1 MDQYSNVTTVTWF
14 TRIKESIKTVLVGIV
29 LFLGAFPLLWW
40 NEGRAVQTAR
50 SLDEGAGAV
59 VSVAADKVDG
69 ANDGKLVHLSG
80 LAQTGDVLKD
90 TDFGIEQQA
99 IKLTRSVE
107 MYQWVETKTTEK
119 KKKTG
124 GSEKQKTTYR
134 YEKQWSSTPHDSSD
148 FEKPKG
154 HENPTT
160 QYEERISVAQNV
172 SVGAF
177 TLPPEMVEAIPGKTA
192 IPITEAALA
201 KLTPALGDKTR
212 VSDGAF
218 HVRPGASSADF
229 DASQPAVGDHRI
241 RFWVVPAAP
250 VTIVAAQRGSSLGS
264 YQTKAGD
271 PILLIKSGT
280 VSAQQVFET
289 AQEDNATLTWIL
301 RGVGFL
307 CMLIGIGMVFRPLV
321 VLADVIPLLGSLLS
335 LGTFFVA
342 LALAIPL
349 SGLTI
354 GIAWVAVRPL
364 IGIPLLVGAVG
375 ILVLAFVVGRKRLLS
390 KRAKAEQPVAVPA
403 RPG

>member
-1 MDQYSNVTTVTWF
+1 MDQYSNVATVSWF
-14 TRIKESIKTVLVGIV
+14 TRIKESIKSVVIGLV
-29 LFLGAFPLLWW
+29 LFLVSFPLLWW

-59 VSVAADKVDG
+59 VSVAADKID
-69 ANDGKLVHLSG
+69 ASNDGKLVHLSG
-80 LAQTGDVLKD
+80 LAQTADVLKD
-90 TDFGIEQQA
+90 ADFGIEQQA

-107 MYQWVETKTTEK
+107 MYQWVEKKKTEK

-134 YEKQWSSTPHDSSD
+134 YEKQWSSSHHDSSD
-148 FEKPKG
+148 FEHEKG
-154 HENPTT
+154 HQNPALA
-160 QYEERISVAQNV
+160 YEERSSVAQNV

-177 TLPPEMVEAIPGKTA
+177 TLPPEMVSAIPGRSA
-192 IPITEAALA
+192 LPITEASLA
-201 KLTPALGDKTR
+201 KLTPALEDKTK

-218 HVRPGASSADF
+218 HVRPSAGSADF
-229 DASQPAVGDHRI
+229 DVSQPEVGDHRI

-250 VTIVAAQRGSSLGS
+250 VTIVAAQKGSSLGA

-271 PILLIKSGT
+271 PLMIIKAGT
-280 VSAQQVFET
+280 VSAAEVFET
-289 AQEDNATLTWIL
+289 AQDENRMLTWIL

-307 CMLIGIGMVFRPLV
+307 MMLIGAALIFRPLV

-335 LGTFFVA
+335 LGTFLIA
-342 LALAIPL
+342 LAIAIPL
-349 SGLTI
+349 SSLTI

-375 ILVLAFVVGRKRLLS
+375 ILVLAIILGRKRLLS
-390 KRAKAEQPVAVPA
+390 KRAKAAPA
-403 RPG
+403 APAPAPPP